1 MTAGK
6 LEPFWTAV
14 GVRGIGSDGVQGA
27 HVLYSLACPT
37 SCHPYELKEAKFWST
52 CAEPLC
58 RKHLTAGGKGFA
70 LPLSFYPGVGLGAWF
85 VLQYCSPCCHI
96 LLSLT
101 CLLGS
106 ITLWLSSF

>member
-37 SCHPYELKEAKFWST
+37 SCHPYELKFWGT